1 LIQVERVDFVTIPTR
16 DIPRAV
22 AWYQNL
28 FELPASDVNDGELET
43 PNVTLGFWNPEEQG
57 LEFEP
62 NTAGFALRV
71 EDVGRAV
78 AEVEAAGAEV
88 LGIEDSGI
96 CHLGFIKDPDGNVL
110 ILHRRY
116 APKVSRGQG

>member
-1 LIQVERVDFVTIPTR
+1 MQVERVDFVTIPTR

-22 AWYQNL
+22 AWYHDV

-71 EDVGRAV
+71 EDVERAV

-96 CHLGFIKDPDGNVL
+96 CHMGFIKDPDGNVL

>member
-1 LIQVERVDFVTIPTR
+1 MQVERVDFVTIPTR
-16 DIPRAV
+16 DISRAV
-22 AWYQNL
+22 AWYHDV

-71 EDVGRAV
+71 EDVERAV

-96 CHLGFIKDPDGNVL
+96 CHMGFIKDPDGNVL

>member
-1 LIQVERVDFVTIPTR
+1 MIQVERVDFVTIPTR

>member
-1 LIQVERVDFVTIPTR
+1 MQVERVDFVTIPTR

-71 EDVGRAV
+71 ADVGRAV
-78 AEVEAAGAEV
+78 AEVAAAGAEV
-88 LGIEDSGI
+88 LGIEESGI

>member
-1 LIQVERVDFVTIPTR
+1 MQVERVDFVTIPTR